1 MPAQPKRTSAA
12 RLGRR
17 ERNKLDKAAR
27 IRASAR
33 ELFRKHGYE
42 ATTMR
47 RIASRAHVGLGTL
60 FSYADD
66 KRDLVFLIFN
76 EELAQL
82 TALALIEP
90 RPGASLLEQLLAVF
104 GLHYRQFAKHP
115 ALARL
120 ALRELTFYSEGKQAQ
135 SFQLI
140 RGQLIAGIERLVA
153 DAQRAR
159 RIRTKPSAAFIAR
172 QIFFL
177 YAAALRW
184 WLAAPAPRA
193 AAGIAE
199 LRKVLALQL
208 EGLAP
213 RRR

>member
-1 MPAQPKRTSAA
+1 MTPRPKRTPAA
-12 RLGRR
+12 RLGLR
-17 ERNKLDKAAR
+17 ERNKLDKAER

-47 RIASRAHVGLGTL
+47 QIAQQAHVGLGTL

-76 EELAQL
+76 EELGAL
-82 TALALIEP
+82 TTQALAAP
-90 RPGASLLEQLLAVF
+90 RPGAALIDQLMAIF
-104 GLHYRQFAKHP
+104 RRHYEQFARHP
-115 ALARL
+115 TLSRL
-120 ALRELTFYSEGKQAQ
+120 ALQELTFYSEGKQSQNFHA
-135 SFQLI
+135 I
-140 RGQLIAGIERLVA
+140 RGELIAGIERLVA

-159 RIRTKPSAAFIAR
+159 RIRSTPAPRRIAL

-184 WLAAPAPRA
+184 WIAAPTPRV
-193 AAGIAE
+193 AAGVAD
-199 LRKVLALQL
+199 LRRVLRLQM

-213 RRR
+213 RK